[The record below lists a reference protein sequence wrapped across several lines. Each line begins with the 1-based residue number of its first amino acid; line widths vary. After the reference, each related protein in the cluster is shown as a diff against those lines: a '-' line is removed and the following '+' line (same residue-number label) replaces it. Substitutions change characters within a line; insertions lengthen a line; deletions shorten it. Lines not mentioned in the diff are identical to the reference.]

1 MLDLRFIRDNIE
13 FLQEMLANRGS
24 NMSLEEFEQ
33 LDAERRDILTEVEAL
48 KYRRNNASTLVA
60 TKKKSGEDASEIIAE
75 MGIVSGR
82 IKELDLK
89 LAEVDV
95 KLTEFQMVI
104 PNVYHTSVPVGKGE
118 DENVEVR
125 TWGKPKE
132 FNFEPKSHWEMGEEL
147 EILDFERGAKLGGSR
162 FVIYRGMGARLERA
176 LINFMLDTH
185 TTEHGYTEHLTP
197 FIVKREICEGT
208 GQLPKFEEDMY
219 KTTDDMFLIST
230 SEITLTNIHR
240 KEILD
245 EKDLPKYYTAYSPC
259 FRREAGS
266 YGRDVK
272 GLIRQHQFNKV
283 EMVKLVTP
291 ENSYDELEKMVINA
305 ETILQKL
312 ELPYRTILLC
322 TGDMGFGA
330 TKTYDLEVWL
340 PSQGK
345 YREISSCSNC
355 GDFQARRM
363 GLKYRPDGS
372 AKSEFV
378 NTLNGSGLA
387 VGRTLLAIMENY
399 QQEDGSFLV
408 PEVLVPYMRGVTIVK
423 K

>member
-330 TKTYDLEVWL
+330 TKTYDLEVW
-340 PSQGK
+340 
-345 YREISSCSNC
+345 
-355 GDFQARRM
+355 
-363 GLKYRPDGS
+363 
-372 AKSEFV
+372 
-378 NTLNGSGLA
+378 
-387 VGRTLLAIMENY
+387 
-399 QQEDGSFLV
+399 
-408 PEVLVPYMRGVTIVK
+408 
-423 K
+423 

>member
-185 TTEHGYTEHLTP
+185 TTE
-197 FIVKREICEGT
+197 
-208 GQLPKFEEDMY
+208 
-219 KTTDDMFLIST
+219 
-230 SEITLTNIHR
+230 
-240 KEILD
+240 
-245 EKDLPKYYTAYSPC
+245 
-259 FRREAGS
+259 
-266 YGRDVK
+266 
-272 GLIRQHQFNKV
+272 
-283 EMVKLVTP
+283 
-291 ENSYDELEKMVINA
+291 
-305 ETILQKL
+305 
-312 ELPYRTILLC
+312 
-322 TGDMGFGA
+322 
-330 TKTYDLEVWL
+330 
-340 PSQGK
+340 
-345 YREISSCSNC
+345 
-355 GDFQARRM
+355 
-363 GLKYRPDGS
+363 
-372 AKSEFV
+372 
-378 NTLNGSGLA
+378 
-387 VGRTLLAIMENY
+387 
-399 QQEDGSFLV
+399 
-408 PEVLVPYMRGVTIVK
+408 
-423 K
+423 